1 MNPASPESLETRLLE
16 QGLPRSYVRRL
27 LEEWDSHL
35 ASRSEATMPACAGD
49 TGGACQSGEASDW
62 GLLGPPA
69 LLVEAATT
77 HYRATRWAGRHPAL
91 AFLLTP
97 VLLVCAGWGVL
108 AALIV
113 ALISHPENGN
123 RVSGLAAGFPVD
135 GLTGDRFQLCG
146 GLVVCLLAILAT
158 RFLHARSGQP
168 GRWYR
173 LGLVATGLVALF
185 LCIRLVPPLGDSPG
199 CLDVRL
205 RPPGS
210 SAQLLGGLL
219 PWLCA
224 LWCATRDRLMPSPST
239 RRTS

>member
-1 MNPASPESLETRLLE
+1 MNPASPEWLEDQLLE

-35 ASRSEATMPACAGD
+35 ASEAEARLRADGRPSVGIRPAGD
-49 TGGACQSGEASDW
+49 APDW
-62 GLLGPPA
+62 SRLGPPA
-69 LLVEAATT
+69 LLVATATT
-77 HYRATRWAGRHPAL
+77 SYRATRWAGRHPAL

-97 VLLVCAGWGVL
+97 VLLVCVGWGVL
-108 AALIV
+108 ASLTV
-113 ALISHPENGN
+113 ALISQPDKGN
-123 RVSGLAAGFPVD
+123 MLTGLAAGLPAD